1 MPPANFIPISR
12 SGDFK
17 MSASWGPVP
26 DGFVH
31 GILLGYHVYYTKI
44 QQTGRPVTTQI
55 DKKIFGP
62 YEHNTTILLLDNF
75 AIYNLEIAAFTIK
88 GDGARSQI
96 KDGCKWSVYEIT
108 EFLDLTVF
116 FWHISVASIWMVIR
130 LGYIHRLETLGTPS
144 TSQYL
149 LC

>member
-17 MSASWGPVP
+17 MSASRGPVP

-96 KDGCKWSVYEIT
+96 KDGCK
-108 EFLDLTVF
+108 
-116 FWHISVASIWMVIR
+116 
-130 LGYIHRLETLGTPS
+130 
-144 TSQYL
+144 
-149 LC
+149 